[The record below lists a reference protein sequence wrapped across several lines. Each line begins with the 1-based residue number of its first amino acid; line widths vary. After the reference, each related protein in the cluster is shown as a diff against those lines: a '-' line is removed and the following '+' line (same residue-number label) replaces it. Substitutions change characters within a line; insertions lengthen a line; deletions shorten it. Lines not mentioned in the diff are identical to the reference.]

1 MEREKAFTQ
10 NTFNTN
16 LLRVSKGVYAEAA
29 PILYSCNTFRF
40 EYEKGLDAF
49 PYFQQRLTETSQASL
64 QSLEFTLPQIQRTYI
79 EYGEECEIFIS
90 AFDEWL
96 ADTIDGLQGLE
107 TVRFHLD
114 QDLMAGDL
122 TFLNQFRNSTGIEI
136 MLKVETSAGYNRNGS
151 YCHDVRMYRDLV
163 PKIRKWGWRVT
174 GQPELVGKS
183 HRFRNQKAWVE
194 ELKED
199 DERAV
204 GFHMRKQSAF
214 ITVKS

>member
-1 MEREKAFTQ
+1 MQHFPLRTRKGPGRFSILSAALDRDQSGFFAKLGIHPSTDPE
-10 NTFNTN
+10 N
-16 LLRVSKGVYAEAA
+16 LYR
-29 PILYSCNTFRF
+29 N
-40 EYEKGLDAF
+40 
-49 PYFQQRLTETSQASL
+49 
-64 QSLEFTLPQIQRTYI
+64 
-79 EYGEECEIFIS
+79 GEECEIFIS

-96 ADTIDGLQGLE
+96 ADTIDGLEGLE

-136 MLKVETSAGYNRNGS
+136 TLKVETSAGYNRNGS